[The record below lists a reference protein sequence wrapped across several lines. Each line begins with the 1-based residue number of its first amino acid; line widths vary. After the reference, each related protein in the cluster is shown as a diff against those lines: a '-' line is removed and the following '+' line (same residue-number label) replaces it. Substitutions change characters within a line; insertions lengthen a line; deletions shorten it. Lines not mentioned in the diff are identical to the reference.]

1 MRNKKWNLTNKYNI
15 IFLFIYI
22 YMFKSKA
29 GSGGNAARVAGEL
42 PSDCQDSTECHEAAT
57 CAKDK
62 DTHLPLALL
71 AEIYK
76 GITQACSTS
85 PDKAVSKDKMIAML
99 EIQKSRQVTSDST
112 FPGGY
117 ITKHGKKAQEKWE
130 KSCDN
135 VIQILKSDKIPANIV
150 EQRIMMEWTASTS
163 GMKEKA
169 AKSIYNDLTK
179 CMNAS
184 LASVG
189 AGGGRRKSKR
199 RKSKRRKS
207 KKKKS
212 KKKKTRTRRRR
223 R

>member
-1 MRNKKWNLTNKYNI
+1 
-15 IFLFIYI
+15 
-22 YMFKSKA
+22 MFKSKA

-42 PSDCQDSTECHEAAT
+42 PSDCQDPTECHEAAT
-57 CAKDK
+57 CAKDN

-76 GITQACSTS
+76 GITEACSTS
-85 PDKAVSKDKMIAML
+85 PDKAVSKDKMIEML
-99 EIQKSRQVTSDST
+99 EYQKSRQVASDTT
-112 FPGGY
+112 FPVGY
-117 ITKHGKKAQEKWE
+117 IKKHKGKSQNKWE

-135 VIQILKSDKIPANIV
+135 VIQILNLGQIPANIV
-150 EQRIMMEWTASTS
+150 EQGKMMDWTASAS
-163 GMKEKA
+163 GMKENK

-184 LASVG
+184 LASG
-189 AGGGRRKSKR
+189 GAGEAAGGGRRKR

-212 KKKKTRTRRRR
+212 KRRTKKRKSKKK
-223 R
+223 

>member
-1 MRNKKWNLTNKYNI
+1 
-15 IFLFIYI
+15 
-22 YMFKSKA
+22 MFKSKA
-29 GSGGNAARVAGEL
+29 GSGGKAARVAGEL
-42 PSDCQDSTECHEAAT
+42 PSDCQDTTECHEAAT

-76 GITQACSTS
+76 GITGACSTS
-85 PDKAVSKDKMIAML
+85 PDKAVSKDKMIEML
-99 EIQKSRQVTSDST
+99 ESQKRRQVASDTT
-112 FPGGY
+112 FPVGY
-117 ITKHGKKAQEKWE
+117 ITKHKGKSQNKWE

-135 VIQILKSDKIPANIV
+135 VIQILNLDQIPANIV
-150 EQRIMMEWTASTS
+150 EQGKMMDWTASAS
-163 GMKEKA
+163 GMKENK

-184 LASVG
+184 LASGG
-189 AGGGRRKSKR
+189 AGGGRRKR

-212 KKKKTRTRRRR
+212 KKRKSRTRRRR